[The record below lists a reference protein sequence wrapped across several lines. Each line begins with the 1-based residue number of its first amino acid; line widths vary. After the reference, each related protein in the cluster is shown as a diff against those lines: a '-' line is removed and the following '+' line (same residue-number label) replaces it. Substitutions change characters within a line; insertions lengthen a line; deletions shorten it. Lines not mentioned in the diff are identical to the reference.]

1 MITREGIDNMKL
13 KAASGYACYVK
24 DLDKT
29 ATFYKKL
36 GLGIKKRS
44 SDRLIIYLNWYRID
58 FVSSDTE
65 NKPEIRNEADLDNK
79 GAGVFLYFSVDNV
92 DEAYKD
98 VIALGLKPLNEPQ
111 DMSWGN
117 REFIIRDPDGYKV
130 VLFKRKVAKNP
141 TD

>member
-1 MITREGIDNMKL
+1 MKL

-29 ATFYKKL
+29 AGFYEKL
-36 GLGIKKRS
+36 GLVIKERK

-58 FVSSDTE
+58 FVVRDTE
-65 NKPEIRNEADLDNK
+65 SMPEIQKEADSAHK
-79 GAGVFLYFSVDNV
+79 GDGVFLYFSVDDV
-92 DEAYKD
+92 DETYKE
-98 VIALGLKPLNEPQ
+98 VLALGLQPASEPQ

-117 REFIIRDPDGYKV
+117 REFTVRDPDGYKV

>member
-1 MITREGIDNMKL
+1 MKL

-29 ATFYKKL
+29 AAFYEKL
-36 GLGIKKRS
+36 GLQIKKRS
-44 SDRLIIYLNWYRID
+44 SDRLIAYLNWYRID
-58 FVSSDTE
+58 FVVTDKE
-65 NKPEIRNEADLDNK
+65 NKPDVQKEAELDNK
-79 GAGVFLYFSVDNV
+79 GAGVFLYFSVENV
-92 DEAYKD
+92 DEAYKEA
-98 VIALGLKPLNEPQ
+98 VSLGLKPTNEPQ